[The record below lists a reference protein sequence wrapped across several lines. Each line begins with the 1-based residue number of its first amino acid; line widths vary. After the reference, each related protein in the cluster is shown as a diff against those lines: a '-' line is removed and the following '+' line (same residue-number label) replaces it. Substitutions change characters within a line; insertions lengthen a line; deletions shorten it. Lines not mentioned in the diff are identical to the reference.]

1 LHLYNY
7 IFDEK
12 TVKLLNKILYVE
24 DQKDIQLIAKYAL
37 ESIGKFELSICNNGQ
52 EALEIIETFSPDL
65 ILLDV
70 MMPIMDGPTTLEKIK
85 QMDNFKDIP
94 IIFMTAKIL
103 PTEINELIESG
114 AAGVISKPFD
124 PVSLSKEIQVI
135 YNKA

>member
-1 LHLYNY
+1 MHLYNY

-12 TVKLLNKILYVE
+12 TVRLLNKILYVE

-37 ESIGKFELSICNNGQ
+37 ESIGKFELNICNNGQ
-52 EALEIIETFSPDL
+52 EALEIIKTFSPDL

-70 MMPIMDGPTTLEKIK
+70 MMPVMDGPTTLEKIK
-85 QMDNFKDIP
+85 QMDEFKDIP
-94 IIFMTAKIL
+94 VIFMTAKIL
-103 PTEINELIESG
+103 PTEIHELIESG

-124 PVSLSKEIQVI
+124 PVSLSKEIQAI

>member
-1 LHLYNY
+1 MHLYNY